1 MPYKGPQLN
10 FKDSG
15 MLCNIT
21 VKFGKNSI
29 RRVLFHEPVTVV
41 FWDDETK
48 TVVKCSKNDE
58 FDPHTGLAMAIC
70 KKAFGNTGVYNE
82 VFKKWV
88 PEPEEKAVDLDDMRN
103 ALYDFCRGRP
113 CGTCK
118 LFDFN
123 CDFAT
128 MEGAE
133 IQKVYKVVFGK

>member
-1 MPYKGPQLN
+1 MPFRGPQLN
-10 FKDSG
+10 MKEIG

-29 RRVLFHEPVTVV
+29 RKVLFHKPATVV

-48 TVVKCSKNDE
+48 TVVKCSENDE

-88 PEPEEKAVDLDDMRN
+88 PEEKAIDLDAMND
-103 ALYDFCRGRP
+103 ALRGYCRGQL
-113 CGTCK
+113 CEACK
-118 LFDFN
+118 LLNSN
-123 CDFAT
+123 CDFGD
-128 MEGAE
+128 MDDAE
-133 IQKVYKVVFGK
+133 IKKTYELVFDK